1 MLISKPIIKIINWW
15 QQNYNIKQTTF
26 QKTPIEKYHYIFLI
40 DTIYKNYVMIE
51 VDLVMFMR
59 IIQEITQ
66 TNGYTLKL
74 YQMCLI

>member
-1 MLISKPIIKIINWW
+1 
-15 QQNYNIKQTTF
+15 
-26 QKTPIEKYHYIFLI
+26 
-40 DTIYKNYVMIE
+40 MIE

-59 IIQEITQ
+59 ITQEITQ